1 MNKIDKRK
9 ISNLIKI
16 TGPLLMVDKV
26 ISLKKDEIICEK
38 KNKKKEWFYKH
49 HLKGNPIMPGVLQ
62 EEAML
67 QAAMLL
73 IYLDNKNKDHEFM
86 LFKTN
91 STFLL
96 NIKGDVTC
104 KIYSKINK
112 IKNNFISIS
121 SSIKVNKRITSL
133 GNFVITK
140 KENVQI

>member
-1 MNKIDKRK
+1 MNKFNKRK

-16 TGPLLMVDKV
+16 TGPFLMIDNIV
-26 ISLKKDEIICEK
+26 SLKKNEIICEK
-38 KNKKKEWFYKH
+38 KNLKKEWFYKH

-67 QAAMLL
+67 QAAMVL
-73 IYLDNKNKDHEFM
+73 IYLDNKNKKYEFM

-96 NIKGDVTC
+96 NIKGAVTC

-112 IKNNFISIS
+112 TKNNFISIS
-121 SSIKVNKRITSL
+121 SHINVNNKTTST
-133 GNFVITK
+133 GNFVLIRK
-140 KENVQI
+140 KYGKI

>member
-1 MNKIDKRK
+1 MKKINKKK

-16 TGPLLMVDKV
+16 TGPFLMIDS
-26 ISLKKDEIICEK
+26 ILSIKKNEIICEK

-49 HLKGNPIMPGVLQ
+49 HLKGNPVMPGVLQ

-67 QAAMLL
+67 QAAMIL
-73 IYLDNKNKDHEFM
+73 IYLKNKNKNYEFM

-91 STFLL
+91 SSFLS
-96 NIKGDVTC
+96 NVKGAVTC

-121 SSIKVNKRITSL
+121 SDIRVNNKITCS
-133 GNFVITK
+133 GNFVLIK
-140 KENVQI
+140 KKYEKI

>member
-1 MNKIDKRK
+1 MNKRK
-9 ISNLIKI
+9 ISKLIKI
-16 TGPLLMVDKV
+16 TGPFLMIDNI
-26 ISLKKDEIICEK
+26 ISLKKNEIICEK
-38 KNKKKEWFYKH
+38 KNFKKEWFYKH

-67 QAAMLL
+67 QAAMVL
-73 IYLDNKNKDHEFM
+73 IYLENKNKKYEFM

-104 KIYSKINK
+104 KIYSKIGK

-121 SSIKVNKRITSL
+121 SHISVDNKITST
-133 GNFVITK
+133 GNFVLIK
-140 KENVQI
+140 KKYGKI

>member
-1 MNKIDKRK
+1 MMKIDKRK

-16 TGPLLMVDKV
+16 TGPFLMVDKV
-26 ISLKKDEIICEK
+26 ISLKKNEIICEK
-38 KNKKKEWFYKH
+38 KNKKKEWFYTH

-91 STFLL
+91 STFLS
-96 NIKGDVTC
+96 NIKGVVTC

-112 IKNNFISIS
+112 IRNNFILIS
-121 SSIKVNKRITSL
+121 SSIKVNKKITSS

-140 KENVQI
+140 KNVQI

>member
-1 MNKIDKRK
+1 MNKFNKRK

-16 TGPLLMVDKV
+16 TGPFLMIDNIV
-26 ISLKKDEIICEK
+26 SLKKNEIICEK
-38 KNKKKEWFYKH
+38 KNLKKEWFYKH

-67 QAAMLL
+67 QAAMVL
-73 IYLDNKNKDHEFM
+73 IYLDNKNKKYEFM

-96 NIKGDVTC
+96 NIKGAVTC

-112 IKNNFISIS
+112 TKNNFISIS
-121 SSIKVNKRITSL
+121 SHINVNNKTTST
-133 GNFVITK
+133 GNFVLIRK
-140 KENVQI
+140 KFRKI